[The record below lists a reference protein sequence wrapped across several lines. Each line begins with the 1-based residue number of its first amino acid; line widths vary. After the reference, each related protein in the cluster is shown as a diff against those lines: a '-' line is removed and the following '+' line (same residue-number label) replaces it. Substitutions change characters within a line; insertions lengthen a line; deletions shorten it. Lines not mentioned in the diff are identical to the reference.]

1 MSRPRRPTKGSNV
14 KPLYKTA
21 TAATALGAMLALG
34 GCVSVP
40 TGPSVMAMPGKD
52 KTYEQ
57 FRADQQLCQQYA
69 QDAIGGQAQ
78 QTQNNVVNSAAVG
91 TAVGAVAG
99 ALVGAASHNAGA
111 GAAIGAGGGLLVGSA
126 AGGNA
131 AAGGNYSMQQRYD
144 MTYTQCMYSKGNQVQ
159 QPQQVTTYTYH
170 PRRYYYAPPPP
181 PGYYGP
187 PATYYGPPPG
197 AW

>member
-1 MSRPRRPTKGSNV
+1 MSRVCKAG
-14 KPLYKTA
+14 A
-21 TAATALGAMLALG
+21 TVTALGTALILG

-52 KTYEQ
+52 KSYEQ
-57 FRADQQLCQQYA
+57 FRADQMACQQYS
-69 QDAIGGQAQ
+69 QEAIGGQAQ
-78 QTQNNVVNSAAVG
+78 ATQNNSVNSAAVG
-91 TAVGAVAG
+91 TAIGAVAG
-99 ALVGAASHNAGA
+99 ALVGAASGNAGA

-126 AGGNA
+126 AGSNA

-159 QPQQVTTYTYH
+159 QPVQTTTTTYYYH
-170 PRRYYYAPPPP
+170 PRRYYYSAPPPP

-187 PATYYGPPPG
+187 PPTYYGPPPG
-197 AW
+197 AY

>member
-1 MSRPRRPTKGSNV
+1 MPPPRRKGNNV
-14 KPLYKTA
+14 KPIYKTA
-21 TAATALGAMLALG
+21 ATVTAVGAMLALG

-52 KTYEQ
+52 KSYEQ

-78 QTQNNVVNSAAVG
+78 QTQNNAANSAAVG

-99 ALVGAASHNAGA
+99 ALIGAASGNAGA

-126 AGGNA
+126 AGSNA

-144 MTYTQCMYSKGNQVQ
+144 MTYTQCMYSKGNQVETQ
-159 QPQQVTTYTYH
+159 RQATAYTYH

-187 PATYYGPPPG
+187 PPVYYGPPPG
-197 AW
+197 AY